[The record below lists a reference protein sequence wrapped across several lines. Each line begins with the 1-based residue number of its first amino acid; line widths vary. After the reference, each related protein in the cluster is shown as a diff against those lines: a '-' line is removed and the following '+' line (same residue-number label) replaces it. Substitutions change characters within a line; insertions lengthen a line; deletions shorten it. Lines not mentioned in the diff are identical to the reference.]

1 MLARVIVTCRDAQ
14 GKWRPAALI
23 TERAASGERRCR
35 VDFDDVA
42 ATETPLSSG
51 VLTGGFTDWHVHLH
65 LSDWQYLAVSPIAR
79 VHDLGGSPS
88 ELQQLAEASAPPI
101 EVIHAGAFLTPVGG
115 YPSDRAWAPEDTY
128 REIANA
134 SDAISAVVEM
144 ASAGASAIKIA
155 SNSSAGPVFSDELFT
170 LIVRTA
176 ASFKLPVVAHPE
188 GPGEALRAAR
198 LGATRLAHAPFS
210 EVLSEDQIAELAT
223 LTSWCSTLDI
233 HGWGEYTEA
242 HEIALKNVAAFVR
255 HGGTLLYAT
264 DMGNGPTPAD
274 LNTRELASLAAAG
287 LTPEQVIEALTPGD
301 PTLPDAKLLW
311 VPRDETGELDIAA
324 SRPLTL
330 PNDDSMIATIIAAAQ
345 TGTKATREPR

>member
-1 MLARVIVTCRDAQ
+1 MQTRVIVTCRDAL
-14 GKWRPAALI
+14 GNWRPAALLSE
-23 TERAASGERRCR
+23 TAANGEQRCR
-35 VDFDDVA
+35 VDFDAVSA
-42 ATETPLSSG
+42 GEAPLSGG

-65 LSDWQYLAVSPIAR
+65 LSDWQYLAVSPISR

-88 ELQQLAEASAPPI
+88 ELQRLAADSAHPI

-115 YPSDRAWAPEDTY
+115 YPSDRAWAPADTY
-128 REIANA
+128 REIAN
-134 SDAISAVVEM
+134 SSEAIAAVTEM
-144 ASAGASAIKIA
+144 ASAGASAIKVA
-155 SNSSAGPVFSDELFT
+155 SNSSAGPVFSDELFS

-188 GPGEALRAAR
+188 GPSEALRAAR

-210 EVLSEDQIAELAT
+210 EVLSEDQIVELAA

-264 DMGNGPTPAD
+264 DMGNGPTPVD

-287 LTPEQVIEALTPGD
+287 LTPEQVLEALTPGD

-311 VPRDETGELDIAA
+311 VPRDDQGELDVSA

-330 PNDDSMIATIIAAAQ
+330 DNEETEISAILAAAQ
-345 TGTKATREPR
+345 TGTKARR